1 MKMQKL
7 IIEDCLQL
15 VEFFKTL
22 GDSTRLRIVLELKTK
37 RCVGELAEE
46 LEMSQSA
53 VSHQLNIL
61 KANGIV
67 KSQRQGK
74 YIYYIVQ
81 KKGSGKHVIWIALLV
96 LFAAPVGAP
105 LLVALAAVL
114 YDFTPKPTGTVEFE

>member
-1 MKMQKL
+1 MKKL

-37 RCVGELAEE
+37 KCVGELAEE
-46 LEMSQSA
+46 LEMSHSA

-74 YIYYIVQ
+74 YIYYMLQDEYLQNTIE
-81 KKGSGKHVIWIALLV
+81 KCKT
-96 LFAAPVGAP
+96 LF
-105 LLVALAAVL
+105 
-114 YDFTPKPTGTVEFE
+114 DKEFSL

>member
-1 MKMQKL
+1 MKMKKL

-22 GDSTRLRIVLELKTK
+22 GDFTRLRIVLELKTK
-37 RCVGELAEE
+37 RCVGELA
-46 LEMSQSA
+46 MSHSA

-74 YIYYIVQ
+74 YIYYMLQDEYLQNTIE
-81 KKGSGKHVIWIALLV
+81 KCKI
-96 LFAAPVGAP
+96 LF
-105 LLVALAAVL
+105 
-114 YDFTPKPTGTVEFE
+114 DKEFSL

>member
-7 IIEDCLQL
+7 IMEDCLQL

-37 RCVGELAEE
+37 RCVGELAED

-81 KKGSGKHVIWIALLV
+81 DEYVQNAIERCKT
-96 LFAAPVGAP
+96 LFDKEYC
-105 LLVALAAVL
+105 L
-114 YDFTPKPTGTVEFE
+114 

>member
-1 MKMQKL
+1 MQKL

-22 GDSTRLRIVLELKTK
+22 GDFTRLRIVLELKTK
-37 RCVGELAEE
+37 RCVGELAEK
-46 LEMSQSA
+46 LDMSHSA

-81 KKGSGKHVIWIALLV
+81 DEYIQNAIDRKSTRLNSSHRL
-96 LFAAPVGAP
+96 
-105 LLVALAAVL
+105 
-114 YDFTPKPTGTVEFE
+114 

>member
-1 MKMQKL
+1 MQKL

-37 RCVGELAEE
+37 KCVGELAEE
-46 LEMSQSA
+46 LEMSHSA

-74 YIYYIVQ
+74 YIYYMLQDEYLQNTIE
-81 KKGSGKHVIWIALLV
+81 KCKI
-96 LFAAPVGAP
+96 LF
-105 LLVALAAVL
+105 
-114 YDFTPKPTGTVEFE
+114 DKEFSL

>member
-7 IIEDCLQL
+7 VIEDCLQL

-46 LEMSQSA
+46 LQMSQSA

-74 YIYYIVQ
+74 YIYYMLQDEYLQNTIE
-81 KKGSGKHVIWIALLV
+81 KCKT
-96 LFAAPVGAP
+96 LF
-105 LLVALAAVL
+105 
-114 YDFTPKPTGTVEFE
+114 DKEFSL

>member
-22 GDSTRLRIVLELKTK
+22 GDFTRLRIVLELKTK

-46 LEMSQSA
+46 LEMSHSA

-61 KANGIV
+61 KARGKQRADTLNHKTRALHFT
-67 KSQRQGK
+67 KS
-74 YIYYIVQ
+74 
-81 KKGSGKHVIWIALLV
+81 
-96 LFAAPVGAP
+96 
-105 LLVALAAVL
+105 VALA
-114 YDFTPKPTGTVEFE
+114 TKTSRTNHKNGTGIR

>member
-22 GDSTRLRIVLELKTK
+22 GDFTRLRIVLELKTK

-46 LEMSQSA
+46 SEMSHSA

-67 KSQRQGK
+67 KSQRK
-74 YIYYIVQ
+74 ENIFTICYKMNIYKI
-81 KKGSGKHVIWIALLV
+81 LLKSV
-96 LFAAPVGAP
+96 R
-105 LLVALAAVL
+105 L
-114 YDFTPKPTGTVEFE
+114 YLIRSFLCSIQL

>member
-1 MKMQKL
+1 MQKL

-37 RCVGELAEE
+37 KCVGELAEE

-74 YIYYIVQ
+74 YIYYMLQDEYLQNTIE
-81 KKGSGKHVIWIALLV
+81 KCKT
-96 LFAAPVGAP
+96 LF
-105 LLVALAAVL
+105 
-114 YDFTPKPTGTVEFE
+114 DKEFSL